1 MMFKPF
7 PELLTLDLSDSI
19 LSSYGWGFQK
29 ESELTGFFSFWI
41 NRIQE
46 NGYLKKVVSRYL
58 PDSRQAASA
67 SSDGGGGSEA
77 GQSNIVGFKS
87 TALPVTALAGGMALA
102 AALVLAERV
111 LSLGRAAGEQRA
123 FYEKESL
130 KYQKKKPPH
139 VKQ

>member
-58 PDSRQAASA
+58 PDSRQAAV
-67 SSDGGGGSEA
+67 SSDGGGGGSEA

-102 AALVLAERV
+102 AALVLAERI
-111 LSLGRAAGEQRA
+111 LALGRAAGEGGRA

-130 KYQKKKPPH
+130 KYQKKPPH
-139 VKQ
+139 VKK